1 MTASRDS
8 AECNA
13 AGQVCVGTAAI
24 AALRPYQGNRLPGA
38 ETRTAHITSKR
49 VKGRLKWDEWNG
61 SAENMRLESC
71 PPALTSVT
79 PYLALFLHD
88 LTISKLFYL
97 CQHSEFGVVDTQ
109 SLFWEVGNA

>member
-8 AECNA
+8 AECNT

-61 SAENMRLESC
+61 SAENMRLEILPRSIDFC
-71 PPALTSVT
+71 HPVPCII
-79 PYLALFLHD
+79 LA
-88 LTISKLFYL
+88 
-97 CQHSEFGVVDTQ
+97 
-109 SLFWEVGNA
+109 